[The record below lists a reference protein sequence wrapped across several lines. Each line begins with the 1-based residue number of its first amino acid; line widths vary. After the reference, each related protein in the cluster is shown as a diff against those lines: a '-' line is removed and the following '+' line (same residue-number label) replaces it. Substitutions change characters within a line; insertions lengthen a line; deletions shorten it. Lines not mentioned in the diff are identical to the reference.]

1 MKTMEQ
7 IFLTV
12 LNMSAAACVVIAV
25 VLLARLLLR
34 RAPKKWS
41 YLLWSVAAFRLC
53 CPVSIKTVFSVF
65 RLTPFREATQMG
77 SAPVTVYGP
86 AAVEPAV
93 VVPVTPASPVT
104 PAVPV
109 APAVPA
115 PAGPGLLTVL
125 AWMWVLGMAVMI
137 GYSIYSYIKMR
148 RLVSDAVLVRDN
160 LYETDHI
167 RTPFILGL
175 WKPHIYIPAL
185 LRGNRLD
192 CVLAHEEYHLRRG
205 DHAIKLLAFGLLAVH
220 WFNPLAWLAFQL
232 MGKDMEMSCDEKVLS
247 TREGK
252 NKDYSE
258 ALLSFAAPVRFP
270 AATPLCF
277 GESSVRSRIKNALR
291 WRKPRAWVTAL
302 AAMLCVVV
310 LAACAADP
318 AEGRQSE
325 GQPEQQT
332 QTEQQPVTQD
342 MPVKLEALV
351 NRDLPVQITDL
362 GGGKF
367 HLEDAGDTPGLD
379 LTVTLPADWAGRYG
393 VETAGRRLRIY
404 SQASRDAMGFGGWLC
419 CIHVEPGFY
428 PLDYDN
434 FQLESVRVLAATEG
448 YTVLLNGPAGQ
459 QYTGASE
466 DKYRTLYKQLGR
478 VDVTLSDWLAQNS
491 WNEANW
497 MEGTVTLYERDRNEP
512 GQYSRVYVCDREIS
526 RTIRGIIEGRY
537 GAMYEDPQACSRDA
551 ERIDVEI
558 LVNGQRS
565 YLLAD
570 NGSGTGNYWPA
581 YGAMDSRPLT
591 AEEIV
596 FIYDVLNGNVFG
608 GTVTGPSA

>member
-12 LNMSAAACVVIAV
+12 LNMSAAAGVVIAV

-53 CPVSIKTVFSVF
+53 CPVSFKTVFSVF
-65 RLTPFREATQMG
+65 WLTPFREATQMG

-362 GGGKF
+362 GGGQF
-367 HLEDAGDTPGLD
+367 RLEDAGDTPGLD

-434 FQLESVRVLAATEG
+434 FSWSNAPVRVLAATEN
-448 YTVLLNGPAGQ
+448 YTVLLNSVGGQ
-459 QYTGASE
+459 QYTKKTE
-466 DKYRTLYKQLGR
+466 DEWRDMWGQLGEVR
-478 VDVTLSDWLAQNS
+478 VTLSNWLAQNS
-491 WNEANW
+491 WNETNW
-497 MEGTVTLYERDRNEP
+497 AEGTVTLYQRDMSPHDPAQARKIT
-512 GQYSRVYVCDREIS
+512 RIIVCDPETS
-526 RTIRGIIEGRY
+526 RTIREIVEGRE
-537 GAMYEDPQACSRDA
+537 GWPYEDDA
-551 ERIDVEI
+551 ECFRVSDRIEVEI
-558 LVNGQRS
+558 LVNGHRS
-565 YLLAD
+565 YLLS
-570 NGSGTGNYWPA
+570 GSGEGEGNFWPT
-581 YGAMDSRPLT
+581 YGALDANPLT
-591 AEEIV
+591 AEEMD
-596 FIYDVLNGNVFG
+596 FIHTALNDGQ
-608 GTVTGPSA
+608 